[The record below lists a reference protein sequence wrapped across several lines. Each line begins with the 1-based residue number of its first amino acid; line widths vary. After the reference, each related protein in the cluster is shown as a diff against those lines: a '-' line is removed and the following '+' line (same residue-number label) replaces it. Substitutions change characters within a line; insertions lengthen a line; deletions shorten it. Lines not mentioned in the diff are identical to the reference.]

1 MPFEP
6 KENYIMNR
14 VLGVATLGLAVAV
27 AGPIP
32 ASNAGVSPVI
42 GAQTST
48 PSLAPI
54 LTRITPAVVTVVAK
68 SDANQETNSLSNKR
82 RDTQRDLDVAGH
94 PAKRQ
99 TYSIGSGVVYDASR
113 GLIITNNHVI
123 DHAGE
128 ITVTLADGRDLRA
141 TRVGGDPDTDLAVVK
156 VHPDNLTAIGLG
168 DSDRLEVGDFVLA
181 VGDPFQI
188 GQTVTS
194 GIVSGLHRSKI
205 GIERYE
211 DFIQTDAAIYPGN
224 SGGALVDLLGDLI
237 GINTAFIGTNRSTPV
252 IGLAIPINM
261 ARGVADQIVEY
272 GEVRRGNIGLRFDD
286 PTPGLIGELKRSTPQ
301 PRAVITRVDPESP
314 AARAGLKPGDLV
326 TELGGAPMRD
336 ASDLHNRLGLLRV
349 GEVAAITV
357 VRDGETIT
365 LRAVA
370 VRQRGAASK

>member
-6 KENYIMNR
+6 KEEYIMNR

-27 AGPIP
+27 AGAIP
-32 ASNAGVSPVI
+32 ASNAGLSPVI
-42 GAQTST
+42 GAQTSAM

-54 LTRITPAVVTVVAK
+54 LKRITPAVVTIVAK
-68 SDANQETNSLSNKR
+68 SDANLV
-82 RDTQRDLDVAGH
+82 VAGR
-94 PAKRQ
+94 PAERQ
-99 TYSIGSGVVYDASR
+99 TYSVGSGVVYDATR

-141 TRVGGDPDTDLAVVK
+141 TRVGGDPDTDVAVVK
-156 VHPDNLTAIGLG
+156 VHPDNLAAIGVG
-168 DSDRLEVGDFVLA
+168 DSDRLEVGDYVLA
-181 VGDPFQI
+181 IGDPFQI

-237 GINTAFIGTNRSTPV
+237 GINTAFIGTNRSGPV

-272 GEVRRGNIGLRFDD
+272 GEVRRGNIGLTIHD
-286 PTPGLIGELKRSTPQ
+286 PTSRPIGELKRSTPQ

-336 ASDLHNRLGLLRV
+336 AYDLRNRLGLLRV

-357 VRDGETIT
+357 VRNGETIT
-365 LRAVA
+365 FRPTVA
-370 VRQRGAASK
+370 VRQRGGTSK